1 MYKAK
6 TCSWLCLRKLTV
18 PQGCNPA
25 PTLQARCGHTRKP
38 RTKGAKTKCHD
49 QCVGM
54 RQSSDEALTTPSD
67 PKSGQAQ
74 ILKGGGCSQECE
86 SNTAN
91 NCVMAILRKFS
102 VRWATPYTS
111 SGQLRRSDINSHLPC
126 VGGGIKKCLECG
138 TDAAVCAAQTAES
151 NLVAAL
157 RITLRVL
164 EVHVPHRLLHCLA
177 FPAHLSVHPLVFP

>member
-1 MYKAK
+1 MLLVVLEIKAHSS
-6 TCSWLCLRKLTV
+6 TRMQPCSYSPKQGADTPESQEQKARKQNV
-18 PQGCNPA
+18 
-25 PTLQARCGHTRKP
+25 KIS
-38 RTKGAKTKCHD
+38 
-49 QCVGM
+49 VS
-54 RQSSDEALTTPSD
+54 SSDEALTTPSD